1 MLEKSETV
9 QQHNAILS
17 CVLVGNV
24 IIMVLLTTYLCTIT
38 DSVGIL
44 KCKVREHYSNVCA
57 AREVTECLPF
67 PFFVYLCTA
76 YRLFFC
82 VLLSTWRINVFII
95 IPIAPV
101 S

>member
-57 AREVTECLPF
+57 AREVTECLLF
-67 PFFVYLCTA
+67 PFLYICVLLIVY
-76 YRLFFC
+76 FFC